1 MMDPSLLLRPEPT
14 FAAKPVGMFR
24 DYSIDPE
31 DPIKERV
38 RVTYHKMHTY
48 QTVDFVRGK
57 HKVQVQ
63 CSERTEIYTL
73 CSDGHCLT

>member
-24 DYSIDPE
+24 DYSIDPG

-57 HKVQVQ
+57 H
-63 CSERTEIYTL
+63 EIQQK
-73 CSDGHCLT
+73 

>member
-1 MMDPSLLLRPEPT
+1 MDPSLLLRPEPT
-14 FAAKPVGMFR
+14 FATKPVGMFR
-24 DYSIDPE
+24 DYSVDPE

-57 HKVQVQ
+57 
-63 CSERTEIYTL
+63 
-73 CSDGHCLT
+73 